1 MDFYLNVTV
10 AGLET
15 TRQICSDYGYWFRRG
30 DETSLTLFFTDRA
43 LVSEVRR
50 VVDDLKGPGSAPVH
64 LIADPVPFHELHRF
78 YRKKRLAERVD
89 SLSPRRPFQD
99 PSPPRTERG

>member
-78 YRKKRLAERVD
+78 YRKKAC
-89 SLSPRRPFQD
+89 
-99 PSPPRTERG
+99 